1 MKVII
6 AGITDSGIYRAR
18 RSLIELLISQGHSV
32 VVIAPYTG
40 VAEKLE
46 ALGAK
51 YYELKVDRHGLNPI
65 KELGV
70 FSFFRSVL
78 KKEKPNIVFSFT
90 IKPNLYLGIS
100 CRMLNIPCVMN
111 ITGLGEGL
119 MHEGRTKQM
128 LLKIYPIATKKAVC
142 IFFQN
147 TFNRQ
152 FFIDHKLADP
162 KVFRMLPGSGVDV
175 TNFKPMEYPDED
187 KGIRFLF
194 VSRIVKDKG
203 IDELL
208 CAIKEI
214 KSKHE
219 NVEFHF
225 VGGCADEYK
234 ESLEKWKSD
243 GLIVYHGR
251 VAPEEMKNYYKMAHC
266 LIHPS
271 YHEGMANVILE
282 SAACGRPCMA
292 SDINGCKEGIDD
304 GKTGFVFK
312 VKSSAAIVEKIE
324 AFLALSHD
332 EKIAMGLAG
341 RRKMERE
348 FDRQIVVQ
356 AYMDVLYQ
364 YAKQSAHE

>member
-6 AGITDSGIYRAR
+6 AGITDGGIYRAR
-18 RSLIELLISQGHSV
+18 KSLIELLISQGHSV
-32 VVIAPYTG
+32 VVIAPNTG
-40 VAEKLE
+40 VADKLKV
-46 ALGAK
+46 LGVK
-51 YYELKVDRHGLNPI
+51 YYDLKIDRHGLNPI

-70 FSFFRSVL
+70 FRFFRSVL

-128 LLKIYPIATKKAVC
+128 LLKVYPIATKKTAC

-162 KVFRMLPGSGVDV
+162 NIFRMVPGSGVDV
-175 TNFKPMEYPDED
+175 MNFTPMEYPDEKD
-187 KGIRFLF
+187 GIRFLF

-203 IDELL
+203 IDELIS
-208 CAIKEI
+208 AIKVI
-214 KSKHE
+214 KSKHGD
-219 NVEFHF
+219 VELHF

-234 ESLEKWKSD
+234 ESLEEWKSE

-251 VAPEEMKNYYKMAHC
+251 VAPEEMKDYYKMAHC

-312 VKSSAAIVEKIE
+312 VKSSEAIIEKIE
-324 AFLALSHD
+324 AFLALSHE

-341 RRKMERE
+341 RRKMEKE
-348 FDRQIVVQ
+348 FDRSIVTN
-356 AYMDVLYQ
+356 AYMDAFNQ
-364 YAKQSAHE
+364 FAK

>member
-1 MKVII
+1 MNVLI

-18 RSLIELLISQGHSV
+18 RALIELLISEGHSV
-32 VVIAPYTG
+32 VVVAPYTG

-51 YYELKVDRHGLNPI
+51 YYDLKIERHGLNPI

-70 FSFFRSVL
+70 FRFFRSVL
-78 KKEKPNIVFSFT
+78 KKERPNIVFSFT

-100 CRMLNIPCVMN
+100 CRMMNIPYVMN

-128 LLKIYPIATKKAVC
+128 LLKVYPIATRNASC

-147 TFNRQ
+147 EFNRQ
-152 FFIDHKLADP
+152 FFIDNKLADP
-162 KVFRMLPGSGVDV
+162 KIFRMLPGSGVDIDDF
-175 TNFKPMEYPDED
+175 TPMEYPDEKD
-187 KGIRFLF
+187 GIRFLF
-194 VSRIVKDKG
+194 VSRIVMDKG
-203 IDELL
+203 IDELIS
-208 CAIKEI
+208 AIKTI
-214 KSKHE
+214 KGKHN

-234 ESLEKWKSD
+234 DSLEQWKSD
-243 GLIVYHGR
+243 KLIVYHGR
-251 VAPEEMKNYYKMAHC
+251 VTPEEMKGYYKMTHC

-304 GKTGFVFK
+304 GKTGFVFE
-312 VKSSAAIVEKIE
+312 VKSADAIVEKIE
-324 AFLALSHD
+324 AFLALNH
-332 EKIAMGLAG
+332 EAKIAMGLAG
-341 RRKMERE
+341 REKMVKE
-348 FDRQIVVQ
+348 FDRQIVMN
-356 AYMDVLYQ
+356 AYMDVFHLF
-364 YAKQSAHE
+364 AR